1 MSTESTHL
9 KKIPPA
15 GDSNTT
21 NELVIG
27 KGNIYQRSFLIMT
40 SSLLVLLALVAV
52 RGKWGG
58 QHSKFSA
65 HEFEKGASVLAGY
78 QATTANSAL
87 IKDIFGI
94 GAVSEIQDGCVSPL
108 PCPWGD
114 ICPCGKSG
122 CCNNCHGCCK
132 NCHKQHCS
140 CCIPGPS
147 CVAECYR
154 CNGCDLCPQKPAC
167 SWHSKCVGLLGDCCP
182 TSSGEHLS
190 CCDHKYA

>member
-21 NELVIG
+21 DELVIG

-52 RGKWGG
+52 RGKWDG
-58 QHSKFSA
+58 QLSKFSA
-65 HEFEKGASVLAGY
+65 HEFEKGASVLADY
-78 QATTANSAL
+78 QAATADSAL

-94 GAVSEIQDGCVSPL
+94 GAVSEIPDG
-108 PCPWGD
+108 
-114 ICPCGKSG
+114 G

-132 NCHKQHCS
+132 NCHKQHCG

-154 CNGCDLCPQKPAC
+154 LCPQKPAC